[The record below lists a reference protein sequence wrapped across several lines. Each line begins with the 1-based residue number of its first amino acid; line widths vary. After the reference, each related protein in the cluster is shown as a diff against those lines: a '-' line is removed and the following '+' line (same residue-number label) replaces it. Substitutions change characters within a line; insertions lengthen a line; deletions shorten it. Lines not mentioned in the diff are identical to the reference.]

1 MRQGRGS
8 LYLFTGVIIGFALGL
23 AYIWVLHP
31 VPRRDVNP
39 ATLRQEDKDHYRAL
53 IAFAFLSNR
62 DLVRARAR
70 LETLGE
76 PNMSQSLMDHA
87 QRLLAQGG
95 AESEVNALLTLL
107 EALNRE
113 SNASPPSTPDS

>member
-8 LYLFTGVIIGFALGL
+8 WYLFTGVIIGFALGL
-23 AYIWVLHP
+23 VYVWVLHP
-31 VPRRDVNP
+31 VPRRNVNP
-39 ATLRQEDKDHYRAL
+39 ATLSQEDKDHYRAL
-53 IAFAFLSNR
+53 IAFSFLSNR

-76 PNMSQSLMDHA
+76 PDMSQSLMDQA
-87 QRLLAQGG
+87 QHRLAQGG
-95 AESEVNALLTLL
+95 ADGEVNALLTLL

-113 SNASPPSTPDS
+113 SDASPPSTPGS

>member
-8 LYLFTGVIIGFALGL
+8 LYLLTGLIIGVILGL
-23 AYIWVLHP
+23 AYAWVVHP
-31 VPRRDVNP
+31 TPRGIVTP
-39 ATLRQEDKDHYRAL
+39 TVLSQKDKDHYRAL